1 MSYTVLARK
10 YRPSKFE
17 DVIGQEPICNA
28 LRNSLNNNKLHH
40 AYLFSGTR
48 GVGKTTIA
56 RLFAKALNCEKGVTG
71 EPCNECGACQGIANG
86 NFIDLIEVDGAS
98 RTKVDET
105 RELLDNVQYAPT
117 VGRYK
122 VYLIDEVHML
132 STHSFNALLKT
143 LEEPPSHVKF
153 LLATTDP
160 AKLPVTVLSRCLQ
173 FNLKHIDQVSI
184 SNNINKICDLEK
196 ITIDEPALN
205 VLSIHAYGSMRDAL
219 SLLDQANALGNGC
232 ITEELATSMIGVT
245 QKDVLINLI
254 QSIFDK
260 DLQGAIEL
268 ATEIVDSGKDLR
280 SLLQDFSAAMQEMA
294 LMQHLPK
301 ASFTDTHDQKLF
313 ELSKKI
319 SGQEIQMI
327 YQMAL
332 MGIRDI
338 PLSRLPD
345 TAFKMTLI
353 RMIAFQLDALPVK
366 PLRQGPEVKEI
377 KKKPLTKD
385 PSIKDPK
392 NEARSKAK
400 MQSVPIAKTYKFD
413 DWEDLINKLSLTG
426 ALLEFAQN
434 IELKSYDSNSF
445 KFVISDKH
453 QHLHTENLE
462 GALSLALK
470 DFFGSNIRVHIK
482 SDQEDLKNT
491 VSTKIAKEKYQNL
504 KKAKEDLKSDELF
517 NLLEAEFDAKIES
530 IELHTEKE

>member
-10 YRPSKFE
+10 YRPAKFE

-71 EPCNECGACQGIANG
+71 EPCNECGSCQGIANG

-117 VGRYK
+117 VGRFK

-143 LEEPPSHVKF
+143 LEEPPGHVKF

-173 FNLKHIDQVSI
+173 FNLKHIDKALI
-184 SNNINKICDLEK
+184 SNNINKICNLEN

-219 SLLDQANALGNGC
+219 SLLDQANALGNGN

-245 QKDVLINLI
+245 QKDVLVNLI

-260 DLQGAIEL
+260 DLQGAIDI
-268 ATEIVDSGKDLR
+268 AIEIVDSGKDLR

-301 ASFTDTHDQKLF
+301 ASFTDAHDQKLF
-313 ELSKKI
+313 ELSKKV

-338 PLSRLPD
+338 PISRLPD

-353 RMIAFQLDALPVK
+353 RMIAFQLDTVPVK
-366 PLRQGPEVKEI
+366 PVPKDPETKEI

-385 PSIKDPK
+385 SLAKVSN
-392 NEARSKAK
+392 NESKPEAK
-400 MQSVPIAKTYKFD
+400 IQVESIAKTYKFD

-434 IELKSYDSNSF
+434 IELKSYDSNTF
-445 KFVISDKH
+445 NFVISEKH

-462 GALSLALK
+462 GALGLALQ
-470 DFFGSNIRVHIK
+470 DFFGSNIRTQIK
-482 SDQEDLKNT
+482 SNQEDLNHT
-491 VSTKIAKEKYQNL
+491 VSKKIAKEKYQNL

-530 IELHTEKE
+530 IEMHTEKE